1 MLEFAQHDHD
11 VIALGVSWP
20 HWSQRH
26 LPLDRL
32 VLSGG
37 EAVNGIETPVRVAG
51 VWTEPTASVL
61 SLRTFDD
68 AREGII
74 MGSPF
79 VHFEMEKLLR
89 MALRQDVFA
98 FEILASHAVL
108 HEVLPFDRREIL
120 RQTVCEELVHNL
132 AKEALWRSWST
143 LRGENLRA
151 AAALLCSAIALS
163 RGVVTL
169 HVPTVFTLL
178 NLDLPADD
186 ATWRA
191 HENTLRNA
199 VERGNLAATPPGE
212 ELLNDWLV
220 ERRLK
225 VSS

>member
-37 EAVNGIETPVRVAG
+37 EAVNGIETPIRVAG

-79 VHFEMEKLLR
+79 VHFEMEKVLR

-98 FEILASHAVL
+98 FEIFASHAVL

-120 RQTVCEELVHNL
+120 RQTVCQELVDNL
-132 AKEALWRSWST
+132 VKEALWRPWAT
-143 LRGENLRA
+143 LRSESLHA
-151 AAALLCSAIALS
+151 AATLLCSAIALS

-169 HVPTVFTLL
+169 HVPTVFDLL
-178 NLDLPADD
+178 NLTLPEDD
-186 ATWRA
+186 QGWRA
-191 HENTLRNA
+191 IQNELLNA
-199 VERGNLAATPPGE
+199 VQTGHLGDQPPGE
-212 ELLNDWLV
+212 AQLNDWLV

-225 VSS
+225 VAP